1 MPFQLSL
8 PRLSQ
13 PLKLWEKL
21 ELVAGEGDET
31 GIYTARIEDFIAEGI
46 VISSPEF
53 VRGHSLLRENAD
65 VLIVFTKN
73 DAAYQCHSR
82 IKRYPLDGKNFYLL
96 SKPNKTK
103 RVQRRQFVRVDMLE
117 HLEFAVLSPV
127 MDWENYAERLQ
138 WLRTTTENMS
148 GGGVMIKMDM
158 ELELEDRVFIKIDF
172 FPAEGLPETV
182 AGIVRRI
189 FTLEKRTMAGLEF
202 IVADRLSDYFK
213 SDDLRKLPAS
223 VKRFDRR
230 AQNRLVSYIFQQ
242 EIELRKKGLL

>member
-1 MPFQLSL
+1 MPVQLSL
-8 PRLSQ
+8 PHLSQ

-21 ELVAGEGDET
+21 ELVTGEGDET

-53 VRGHSLLRENAD
+53 VRGHTLLRENAD
-65 VLIVFTKN
+65 VLMVFTKD

-82 IKRYPLDGKNFYLL
+82 IKRYPLDGKNLYLL
-96 SKPNKTK
+96 SKPSKTK

-117 HLEFAVLSPV
+117 HLKYARLSPV
-127 MDWENYAERLQ
+127 MDWENYAERLE
-138 WLRTTTENMS
+138 WLGTTTENMS
-148 GGGVMIKMDM
+148 GGGVMIKMDV

-172 FPAEGLPETV
+172 FPGEGLPETV
-182 AGIVRRI
+182 AGVVKRV

-202 IVADRLSDYFK
+202 IVADRLVDYFK